1 MKVAVY
7 ALLIALLVPLQ
18 AIVLPHLSVWN
29 VKPDLALIAV
39 CLIGFLAGEL
49 EGVLA
54 GLAMGWVMSL
64 FSADDLGFSMLT
76 KGGVGLLSGL
86 AGRQIAHMTPV
97 VLALGLM
104 IASAMAGLVMVAS
117 LRLSDDQDL
126 WWALRTVVLP
136 QACFDAVVG
145 GLVYWL
151 AWSRLN
157 IERLMLNQRF

>member
-7 ALLIALLVPLQ
+7 ALLIVLLVPLQ

-29 VKPDLALIAV
+29 VKPDLALVAV

-54 GLAMGWVMSL
+54 GLALGWVMSL

-76 KGGVGLLSGL
+76 KGGVGFLSGL
-86 AGRQIAHMTPV
+86 AGRQIAHMTPA

-104 IASAMAGLVMVAS
+104 IASAMAGLLMVAS
-117 LRLSDDQDL
+117 VRLSDDQDL

-157 IERLMLNQRF
+157 IERFMLEQRF

>member
-54 GLAMGWVMSL
+54 GLALGWVMSL

-76 KGGVGLLSGL
+76 KGGVGFLSGL
-86 AGRQIAHMTPV
+86 AGRQIAHMTPA

-157 IERLMLNQRF
+157 IERFMLDQRF

>member
-1 MKVAVY
+1 MKVPLY

-18 AIVLPHLSVWN
+18 AIVLPHLSVWD
-29 VKPDLALIAV
+29 VKPDLGLVAV

-49 EGVLA
+49 EGVVA
-54 GLAMGWVMSL
+54 GLAVGWVMSL
-64 FSADDLGFSMLT
+64 FSADDLGYSMLT
-76 KGGVGLLSGL
+76 KGGVGFLSGL
-86 AGRQIAHMTPV
+86 AGRQIAHMTPA

-104 IASAMAGLVMVAS
+104 IASAMAGLIMVAS

-157 IERLMLNQRF
+157 IERLMLDQRF